1 LGYKIAYVGTSEHES
16 AEDKLEIAQDLGAQE
31 ESTNTSKTPLQR
43 LRYVFEKFCDGSHF
57 EGCATRKCKI
67 VVQKREE
74 EKDAGKKCQSQ
85 GKAPLLP
92 LGSLSWLRLGS
103 IEF

>member
-1 LGYKIAYVGTSEHES
+1 MTYVGTSEHES
-16 AEDKLEIAQDLGAQE
+16 AEDKLEKAQDLGAQE

-57 EGCATRKCKI
+57 ERCATRICKLLCR
-67 VVQKREE
+67 KKEE
-74 EKDAGKKCQSQ
+74 EKDGRKSRQSQ